1 MADLIDDAQFLE
13 QYQQAVAAANQA
25 RATEPRAVAVYYDAV
40 NHLIVIRL
48 NSGAV
53 FSFAPD
59 IAQGLAG
66 ESKEDLAA
74 VEITP
79 SGTGLHWKPLDAD
92 FSVLGL
98 LSGCFGTKTWMATL
112 QNRLQSQLA

>member
-1 MADLIDDAQFLE
+1 MINLIDDAQFLE
-13 QYQQAVAAANQA
+13 QYQRAVAAADQA
-25 RATEPRAVAVYYDAV
+25 SATEPRSVAAYYDDI

-59 IAQGLAG
+59 IAQGLGGA
-66 ESKEDLAA
+66 SKEDLAA

-79 SGTGLHWKPLDAD
+79 SGTGLHWEVLDAN

-98 LSGCFGTKTWMATL
+98 LSGCFGTKTWMAAL
-112 QNRLQSQLA
+112 QNRLQS

>member
-1 MADLIDDAQFLE
+1 MVDLIDDAQFLE
-13 QYQQAVAAANQA
+13 QYQRAIAAANQA
-25 RATEPRAVAVYYDAV
+25 SATEPRAVAAYYDDI

-48 NSGAV
+48 NSGSV
-53 FSFAPD
+53 FCFPPN

-66 ESKEDLAA
+66 ASTEDLSA

-79 SGTGLHWKPLDAD
+79 SGTGLHWENLDAD
-92 FSVLGL
+92 FLVLGL

-112 QNRLQSQLA
+112 QKRLQSQLA